1 MNKIFCWALVITGF
15 VYSACDDDDNDGI
28 QEVDRTFIMNASE
41 ANLAEVE
48 LGQLASVKSSTP
60 EVAAFG
66 QMMVT
71 EHSTALD
78 ELDSLAEEKDV
89 TMTTELN
96 AKHQAMKQRLSTLM
110 GYSFDTAYMRS
121 QVKDH
126 AATVTLFQNEATG
139 GRDQDVKNYAN
150 KYLPHVQMHL
160 DEAEEILSE
169 LED

>member
-1 MNKIFCWALVITGF
+1 MKRFFCWALVMTGF

-28 QEVDRTFIMNASE
+28 QEVDRTFVMNASE
-41 ANLAEVE
+41 ANQAEIE
-48 LGQLASVKSSTP
+48 LGQLASTKSATP

-71 EHSTALD
+71 EHQTALD
-78 ELDSLAEEKDV
+78 ELDSIADAKDV
-89 TMTTELN
+89 TMNTQLN
-96 AKHQAMKQRLSTLM
+96 AKHQELKQRLSTLV

-121 QVKDH
+121 QVMDH
-126 AATVTLFQNEATG
+126 ETTATLFQNEINS
-139 GRDQDVKNYAN
+139 GRDQDVKNYAS

-160 DEAEEILSE
+160 NEAEEILGT